1 MKFCRTKVGYYFG
14 FLIWFENKVILL
26 CVMDEVNK
34 LFVSRII
41 ESYYEYIF
49 VIYGVWPFLIFRD
62 VEVFISKK
70 VVVDFFM

>member
-1 MKFCRTKVGYYFG
+1 
-14 FLIWFENKVILL
+14 
-26 CVMDEVNK
+26 MDEVNK